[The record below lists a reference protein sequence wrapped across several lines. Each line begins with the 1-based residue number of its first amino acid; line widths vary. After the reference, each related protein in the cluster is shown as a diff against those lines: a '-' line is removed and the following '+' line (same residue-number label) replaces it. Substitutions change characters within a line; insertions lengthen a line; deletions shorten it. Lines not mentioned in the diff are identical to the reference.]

1 VIVKSVLKVVL
12 VDVNP
17 DVVRA
22 WRSAFS
28 DLPEVKVVQGV
39 HLAAAHDA
47 WVTPT
52 NSRGSMDG
60 GVDAVIKRHLGAA
73 IERAVQKEIKS
84 QYGGSMPIG
93 SAVCVPTGAAMP
105 RYLISTPTMETSAE
119 DVSDTMNVALACAA
133 AFQMI
138 HLQNAKQPGS
148 ISSVAMPGLGVGTG
162 QVPVRVCA
170 NLMWV
175 GLHPVHRPP
184 VRGLRRHARRGAR
197 AGRRDPGVDGRGAR
211 ALPAEV
217 TAGGHFF
224 ALRNPCC
231 RIHSAHERV
240 QPSHGLSTLRTPK
253 SWAVSA

>member
-1 VIVKSVLKVVL
+1 MTQGRCGVIVQSVLKVVL

-28 DLPEVKVVQGV
+28 DLPEVKVVQGSILQQ
-39 HLAAAHDA
+39 HTDA

-73 IERAVQKEIKS
+73 IEKAVQKEIKS

-93 SAVCVPTGAAMP
+93 SAVCVPTGAAVP
-105 RYLISTPTMETSAE
+105 RYLISTPTMEASAE

-138 HLQNAKQPGS
+138 HLQNAREPGS
-148 ISSVAMPGLGVGTG
+148 IASVALPGLGVGTG

-170 NLMWV
+170 NLMWSGYTLFTDHQYEDFGDMQGAVREQV
-175 GLHPVHRPP
+175 GEIPTWTEEVRVRFRP
-184 VRGLRRHARRGAR
+184 
-197 AGRRDPGVDGRGAR
+197 
-211 ALPAEV
+211 
-217 TAGGHFF
+217 
-224 ALRNPCC
+224 
-231 RIHSAHERV
+231 
-240 QPSHGLSTLRTPK
+240 K
-253 SWAVSA
+253 